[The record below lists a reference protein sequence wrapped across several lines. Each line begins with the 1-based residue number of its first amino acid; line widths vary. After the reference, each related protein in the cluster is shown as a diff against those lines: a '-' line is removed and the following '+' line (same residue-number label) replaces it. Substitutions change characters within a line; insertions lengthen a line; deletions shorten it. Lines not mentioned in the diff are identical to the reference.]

1 MGGRADPS
9 RRGASRSRVG
19 GPAGRGERGKPGVR
33 TSSTDRGGATVC
45 LLAIGLVFV
54 LVGVFGAAVGA
65 ARCARHQARNAA
77 DFGALAGAVQVLD
90 GAGVACAR
98 AADLVSANGG
108 RMTGCRA
115 DGLDLIVT
123 ARVRV
128 APLPGLARD
137 AVATSRAGP
146 ARS

>member
-1 MGGRADPS
+1 MRAGVPVESGES
-9 RRGASRSRVG
+9 RK
-19 GPAGRGERGKPGVR
+19 PAGGTPQA
-33 TSSTDRGGATVC
+33 DRGGATVC

-54 LVGVFGAAVGA
+54 LVGVFGAALGA

-77 DFGALAGAVQVLD
+77 DFGALAGARQVLD
-90 GAGVACAR
+90 GADGACAR

-108 RMTGCRA
+108 RMTGCRV

-128 APLPGLARD
+128 APLPGLTRD
-137 AVATSRAGP
+137 ATATSRTGP

>member
-1 MGGRADPS
+1 MLVES
-9 RRGASRSRVG
+9 R
-19 GPAGRGERGKPGVR
+19 ERR
-33 TSSTDRGGATVC
+33 TSAGGTPQADRGGATVC

-54 LVGVFGAAVGA
+54 LVGVFGAALGA

-77 DFGALAGAVQVLD
+77 DFGALAGAGQVLD
-90 GAGVACAR
+90 GADAACAR

-108 RMTGCRA
+108 RMTGCRV

-128 APLPGLARD
+128 APLPGLTRD
-137 AVATSRAGP
+137 AAATSRAGP

>member
-1 MGGRADPS
+1 MRAGVPGESRERRKSAGGTPQA
-9 RRGASRSRVG
+9 
-19 GPAGRGERGKPGVR
+19 
-33 TSSTDRGGATVC
+33 DRGGATVC

-54 LVGVFGAAVGA
+54 LVGVFGAALGA

-77 DFGALAGAVQVLD
+77 DFGALAGAAQVLD
-90 GAGVACAR
+90 GAGAACAR

-108 RMTGCRA
+108 RMAGCRV

-128 APLPGLARD
+128 APLPGLTRD

>member
-1 MGGRADPS
+1 M
-9 RRGASRSRVG
+9 
-19 GPAGRGERGKPGVR
+19 R
-33 TSSTDRGGATVC
+33 TSSADRGGATVC

-77 DFGALAGAVQVLD
+77 DFGALAGAGRVLD
-90 GAGVACAR
+90 GADAACAR
-98 AADLVSANGG
+98 AADLISANGG

-123 ARVRV
+123 AHVCV
-128 APLPGLARD
+128 APLPGLTRD
-137 AVATSRAGP
+137 ATATSRAGP

>member
-1 MGGRADPS
+1 M
-9 RRGASRSRVG
+9 
-19 GPAGRGERGKPGVR
+19 R

-45 LLAIGLVFV
+45 LLAIGMVFV
-54 LVGVFGAAVGA
+54 LVGVFGAGLGA

-123 ARVRV
+123 AQVRV
-128 APLPGLARD
+128 APLPGLTRD

>member
-1 MGGRADPS
+1 M
-9 RRGASRSRVG
+9 
-19 GPAGRGERGKPGVR
+19 R

-45 LLAIGLVFV
+45 LLAIGMVFV
-54 LVGVFGAAVGA
+54 LVGVFGAGLGA

-115 DGLDLIVT
+115 DGLDLIVR
-123 ARVRV
+123 AQVRV
-128 APLPGLARD
+128 TPLPGLTRD

>member
-1 MGGRADPS
+1 MT
-9 RRGASRSRVG
+9 G
-19 GPAGRGERGKPGVR
+19 GPWKSGERGQSADGR
-33 TSSTDRGGATVC
+33 SSADRGGATVC
-45 LLAIGLVFV
+45 LLAVGLVFV
-54 LVGVFGAAVGA
+54 LVGVFGAALGA

-77 DFGALAGAVQVLD
+77 DFGALAGAAQVLD
-90 GAGVACAR
+90 GTAACRR

-108 RMTGCRA
+108 RMTGCRV

-128 APLPGLARD
+128 APLPGLTRD
-137 AVATSRAGP
+137 ATATSRAGP

>member
-1 MGGRADPS
+1 MTAIRPS
-9 RRGASRSRVG
+9 RRTA
-19 GPAGRGERGKPGVR
+19 AE
-33 TSSTDRGGATVC
+33 RGGATVC

-54 LVGVFGAAVGA
+54 LVGMFGAALGA

-77 DFGALAGAVQVLD
+77 DLGALAGAGRVLN
-90 GAGVACAR
+90 GVEGACAR
-98 AADLVSANGG
+98 AAELVAANGG

-128 APLPGLARD
+128 EPLPGLIRYAT
-137 AVATSRAGP
+137 VASRAGP
-146 ARS
+146 ARDADS